1 MQRRSWFSIALLA
14 VGVSLLVAAGP
25 ASSSSSSSSLKKGG
39 TLRVDLPVTDIDD
52 IDPSLAYGTTTWHIE
67 YSTALKLL
75 NYPDAAAPRGSRLIP
90 EGASSYR
97 VSRGGRVYTFTI
109 RPGFRFSNGAPVK
122 AANYA
127 FAINRALGKDLQS
140 PAYQFVADE
149 NATNIVGAAAVREG
163 TASKASGV
171 KVKGNKLTI
180 TLTKPDATFLSKI
193 TMPFFQA
200 LPTSLSRSDKVINV
214 SGSNPLP
221 SAGPYYVSEREPNRL
236 VTIKKNPNYAKGVS
250 RKYKRRPRNLNQINI
265 KTAVNL
271 EASYQE
277 VRANQADYTYDIP
290 PTAPAELG
298 KEFGTTKGRFR
309 VTGSNCV
316 SYIAMNSGG
325 TGSGVRLFQNN
336 PGLRRAVNYVIN
348 RRAMVALSGAYA
360 GQPHDQYL
368 PKGFPGFRELGA
380 KGYPNG
386 SNVTKAKQLAN
397 GKVRSGGPW
406 KYYYGLAAPG
416 PQRMELVRSY
426 LAQIGIQID
435 PQGFRG
441 FAIYDA
447 AGKRNSPHAMTT
459 GGWCQDYSDPYDF
472 INVLLYGG
480 SLQDENN
487 NNLAYFNN
495 AAYNKRM
502 EAAAKLIGAKRLST
516 YAALENDL
524 VTKQGPWAAWNQPTN
539 QFFFSNK
546 VDPKSLV
553 YQSLYEQFPYNVMAL
568 K

>member
-1 MQRRSWFSIALLA
+1 MLA

-25 ASSSSSSSSLKKGG
+25 ATSSSSKSGQASKGALKKGG

-52 IDPSLAYGTTTWHIE
+52 IDPSLAYGTTTWHIQ

-97 VSRGGRVYTFTI
+97 VSKGGRVYTFTI
-109 RPGFRFSNGAPVK
+109 RPGFRFNNGAPVK

-127 FAINRALGKDLQS
+127 FAINRSLGKDLQS

-163 TASKASGV
+163 TATKASGV
-171 KVKGNKLTI
+171 KVKGRKLTI
-180 TLTKPDATFLSKI
+180 TLSKPDATFLSKI

-200 LPTSLSRSDKVINV
+200 MPTSLSRTDKVINV
-214 SGSNPLP
+214 DSGHPLP
-221 SAGPYYVSEREPNRL
+221 SAGPYYVAEREPNRL
-236 VTIKKNPNYAKGVS
+236 VVIKKNPNYAKGVA
-250 RKYKRRPRNLNQINI
+250 RTYKRRPANLAQINI
-265 KTAVNL
+265 KTTVNL

-277 VRANQADYTYDIP
+277 VRANQADKTYDLP

-298 KEFGTTKGRFR
+298 DEFGTKKGRFR

-325 TGSGVRLFQNN
+325 TGSGTALFRNN

-348 RRAMVALSGAYA
+348 RQAMVNLSGKYA
-360 GQPHDQYL
+360 GQPTDQYL
-368 PKGFPGFRELGA
+368 PKGFPGYKELGS

-386 SNVTKAKQLAN
+386 GNIPRAKTLAN

-426 LAQIGIQID
+426 LSQIGISID

-447 AGKRNSPHAMTT
+447 AGKRNSPHAFTT

-480 SLQDENN
+480 ALQDENN

-502 EAAAKLIGAKRLST
+502 EKAAKLIGAKRLST

-546 VDPKSLV
+546 VDTKSLV
-553 YQSLYEQFPYNVMAL
+553 YQSLYEEFPFNVMAL

>member
-1 MQRRSWFSIALLA
+1 
-14 VGVSLLVAAGP
+14 
-25 ASSSSSSSSLKKGG
+25 
-39 TLRVDLPVTDIDD
+39 
-52 IDPSLAYGTTTWHIE
+52 
-67 YSTALKLL
+67 
-75 NYPDAAAPRGSRLIP
+75 
-90 EGASSYR
+90 
-97 VSRGGRVYTFTI
+97 
-109 RPGFRFSNGAPVK
+109 
-122 AANYA
+122 
-127 FAINRALGKDLQS
+127 
-140 PAYQFVADE
+140 
-149 NATNIVGAAAVREG
+149 
-163 TASKASGV
+163 
-171 KVKGNKLTI
+171 
-180 TLTKPDATFLSKI
+180 
-193 TMPFFQA
+193 MPFFQA
-200 LPTSLSRSDKVINV
+200 LPTNLSRTNKVINV
-214 SGSNPLP
+214 NGSNPLP

-236 VTIKKNPNYAKGVS
+236 VTVKKNPNYAKGVS
-250 RKYKRRPRNLNQINI
+250 RKYKRRPANLSQINI

-298 KEFGTTKGRFR
+298 REFGTTKGRFR

-325 TGSGVRLFQNN
+325 TGSGAQLFNNN
-336 PGLRRAVNYVIN
+336 PNLRRAVNYVIN
-348 RRAMVALSGAYA
+348 RKAMVDLSGAYA
-360 GQPHDQYL
+360 GSPHDQYL

-380 KGYPNG
+380 KGYPNT
-386 SNVTKAKQLAN
+386 SNVSRARSLAQGHTK
-397 GKVRSGGPW
+397 SGNW

-426 LAQIGIQID
+426 LQQIGVNID

-447 AGKRNSPHAMTT
+447 AGKRNSPHAFTT

-480 SLQDENN
+480 ALQDENN

-516 YAALENDL
+516 YASLENDL

-553 YQSLYEQFPYNVMAL
+553 YQSLYEAFPYNIMAL